1 MGIASRPI
9 SPIMF
14 GVATN
19 RDRQK
24 RQGHGAGL
32 DGEGAGGKNCRAAFS
47 QAVRLRKNARLVF
60 LWLSAAV

>member
-1 MGIASRPI
+1 
-9 SPIMF
+9 MF